1 MSQMRTATSAIASM
15 MARTDGGWSA
25 MIIAPSGA
33 LSRQAYRAA
42 AEAAVEAQAGRGRHG
57 LLKIVEPNEKGR
69 IAVDAIREISDY
81 NSLSSGGGVKTV
93 LVLAA
98 ERMNQQAANALLKSL
113 EEPGENARIILIS
126 SDPSTLPATIRSR
139 CLVERTRSSGRAQA
153 ADAQA
158 GRVTPGGVGDGGGQS
173 RDQPPAAAQTETL
186 LWLLTGEDPDEFADH
201 AAADM
206 TEKLAQA
213 IAVNGNAATL
223 AASWDAVTCSR
234 IAKLLARLLCGVATM
249 KLGVKAPPAIEIA
262 GARYVAA
269 PLAALIAQIDRLD
282 AARPLL
288 AAPGANAK
296 ALTAL
301 LLADT
306 AALTQGAS
314 QGASQGAKQGL
325 AQGLAQGASPV
336 IGAAR

>member
-1 MSQMRTATSAIASM
+1 MRQMRTATSAIASM

-42 AEAAVEAQAGRGRHG
+42 AETAVAAQAGRGRHG

-69 IAVDAIREISDY
+69 ITVDAIREISDY

-93 LVLAA
+93 FVFAA
-98 ERMNQQAANALLKSL
+98 ERMNDQAANALLKSL
-113 EEPGENARIILIS
+113 EEPGASARIILIS

-139 CLVERTRSSGRAQA
+139 CLVERTRSSGRAET
-153 ADAQA
+153 ADANNGISGEVPSSSRAQA
-158 GRVTPGGVGDGGGQS
+158 
-173 RDQPPAAAQTETL
+173 ETIQANAL

-201 AAADM
+201 VAADM

-213 IAVNGNAATL
+213 ITGRNDAATL
-223 AASWDAVTCSR
+223 AASWDAAACAR
-234 IAKLLARLLCGVATM
+234 IAKMLARLLCGAAAM
-249 KLGVKAPPAIEIA
+249 KLGVSTPAPIEHA
-262 GARYVAA
+262 AARYAAA
-269 PLAALIAQIDRLD
+269 PIADIIAQIDRLD

-296 ALTAL
+296 AITAV

-306 AALTQGAS
+306 KALAA
-314 QGASQGAKQGL
+314 K
-325 AQGLAQGASPV
+325 
-336 IGAAR
+336 GAAPKR